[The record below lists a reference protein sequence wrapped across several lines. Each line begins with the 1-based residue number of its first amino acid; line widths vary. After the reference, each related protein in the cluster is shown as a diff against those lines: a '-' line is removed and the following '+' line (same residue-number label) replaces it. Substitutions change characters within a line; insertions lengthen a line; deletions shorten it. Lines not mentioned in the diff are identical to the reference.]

1 MRRRFVIDKQPDH
14 LSCGPTCLH
23 AVYRHWG
30 AEDLIQDVVGST
42 GRLEDGGTLAVL
54 LGCHALGRGYRAEL
68 VSYNLQLF
76 DPTWLKSP
84 DPRWIAARL
93 AQQSQVKR
101 DPKLRMASDAYGH
114 FLELGGRLVME
125 DLSTALVA
133 RYLEA
138 GIPLLAGVS
147 ATYLYQC
154 ARELPD
160 GSADDVAGL
169 PQGHFV
175 VVAEMRD
182 HREVLIADPWP
193 EAPDYYW
200 VPVERLITSILLGV
214 LTYDGNLLAI
224 SR

>member
-1 MRRRFVIDKQPDH
+1 MPSRFVIAKQPDL

-23 AVYRHWG
+23 AVYRHLG
-30 AEDLIQDVVGST
+30 LDEPIDEVLAST

-54 LGCHALGRGYRAEL
+54 LGCHALGRGFRAEL

-76 DPTWLKSP
+76 DPTWLAIE
-84 DPRWIAARL
+84 DPPALAARL
-93 AQQSQVKR
+93 AQQSDVKS
-101 DPKLRMASDAYGH
+101 DPKLRTASTAYAQ
-114 FLELGGRLVME
+114 FLELGGRLRME
-125 DLSTALVA
+125 DLSTALLA

-138 GIPLLAGVS
+138 GTPLLVGVS

-160 GSADDVAGL
+160 GTADDIAGT

-193 EAPDYYW
+193 EAPDYDW
-200 VPVERLITSILLGV
+200 VPVERLICAILLGV

-224 SR
+224 QR